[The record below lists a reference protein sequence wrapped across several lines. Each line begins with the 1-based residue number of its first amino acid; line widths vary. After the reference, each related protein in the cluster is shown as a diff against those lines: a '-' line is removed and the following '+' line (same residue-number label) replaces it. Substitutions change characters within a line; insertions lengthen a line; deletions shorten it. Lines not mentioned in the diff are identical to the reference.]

1 VATRTP
7 TELAVELWGSAEG
20 YSRSAGARR
29 VRRIARDLF
38 PDDAPGQG
46 REWHLT
52 DAQAAQICEH
62 LAGDEPS
69 EFYDYDAAVVAMLTL
84 RINTPVGEWL
94 NDADHKRFWA
104 YYDEAVAA
112 EGEEDALERMLLT
125 FVNTAQSAIG
135 HLAGLT
141 GRTSQEWLQQIAV
154 EMRPPP
160 GST

>member
-1 VATRTP
+1 
-7 TELAVELWGSAEG
+7 
-20 YSRSAGARR
+20 

-62 LAGDEPS
+62 LAGDEPG

-104 YYDEAVAA
+104 NAADVREHGAVRHRASCRV
-112 EGEEDALERMLLT
+112 DR
-125 FVNTAQSAIG
+125 QD
-135 HLAGLT
+135 LAGVAPADRRRNAAT
-141 GRTSQEWLQQIAV
+141 PR
-154 EMRPPP
+154 
-160 GST
+160 